1 MGFRLLPLPLLF
13 SLLTSGQ
20 TVQPSADVPTEF
32 RIRYVNGSNVYIDG
46 GRSAGL
52 AEGMV
57 LVLKQSLQTDPT
69 AAGNQAVAPGVI
81 AQLRV
86 VAVASTSA
94 VCEVTASSRP
104 LVEGD
109 RVSLPETEVEHL
121 QEKKE
126 LGNTRNYPMIVSF
139 TGGDPLDEEVR
150 QEQPRPPL
158 PEVNQARGRLGF
170 DVSSIRALGQ
180 NSAASTVYGVVA
192 RADITR
198 IKGTHWNLNG
208 YYRGQIESASTPSQP
223 TIQDLIN
230 RTYVM
235 AMTYV
240 NPDSKWTA
248 GFGRLYLPW
257 ATSLEVI
264 DGGYIGRKPSAGTVV
279 GIFGGSTPDPTA
291 WNYDPNRRIGGGFF
305 NAHGGDY
312 ATFRYSTTV
321 GAGVD
326 LTGWDVN
333 RPFVFTEN
341 DISWKRFVSVY
352 ESMQIDKPSANPTT
366 PAVSA
371 GVGQSFFSAQVHVT
385 PHATLELNDT
395 YLRDVPTYDASL
407 VGTGLLDQ
415 YLFQGLTGGARV
427 ELPLQRLDVPVHL
440 TVYFS
445 GGQSSTSNDSGKSWN
460 LQGGATLSHIPFT
473 RGVQIDA
480 RYSDFNSNFA
490 SGTYRTLTISRTIA
504 DRFQLNLQG
513 GQQAFTSSLTTNDAS
528 WFGNAYC
535 DMNVGPMFFVETGFT
550 TQRGGSDD
558 YNQWTMAFGYRFD
571 NRAARRRAAH
581 GR

>member
-1 MGFRLLPLPLLF
+1 MF
-13 SLLTSGQ
+13 SLLLSGQ

-32 RIRYVNGSNVYIDG
+32 RIRYVNGSNVYING
-46 GRSAGL
+46 GRNAGL

-57 LVLKQSLQTDPT
+57 LVLKQSVQTEAT
-69 AAGNQAVAPGVI
+69 APGNQAVEPGVI

-86 VAVASTSA
+86 VAVASSSA
-94 VCEVTASSRP
+94 VCEVTSSSRP

-109 RVSLPETEVEHL
+109 VVSLPEPEVEHL
-121 QEKKE
+121 EEKKA

-150 QEQPRPPL
+150 AEMPRPPL
-158 PEVNQARGRLGF
+158 PEVNEARGRFGF
-170 DVSSIRALGQ
+170 DISSIRALGQ
-180 NSAASTVYGVVA
+180 NSTASTVYGVVG

-198 IKGTHWNLNG
+198 IWGTHWNLNG

-235 AMTYV
+235 EMTYV
-240 NPDSKWTA
+240 NPDAKWTA

-264 DGGYIGRKPSAGTVV
+264 DGGYVARNLSPGTLAGV
-279 GIFGGSTPDPTA
+279 FAGSTPDPTA
-291 WNYDPNRRIGGGFF
+291 WDYDPNRRIGGMFF

-312 ATFRYSTTV
+312 ATFRYSDTV

-326 LTGWDVN
+326 LNKWDIN

-341 DISWKRFVSVY
+341 DISWRRFFSVY
-352 ESMQIDKPSANPTT
+352 ESMQIDKPTANPGA
-366 PAVSA
+366 PSVSA
-371 GVGQSFFSAQVHVT
+371 GVGQSFLSVQVHVT

-395 YLRDVPTYDASL
+395 YLRDVPTYDATL

-427 ELPLQRLDVPVHL
+427 ELPLQRIGVPVYAR
-440 TVYFS
+440 VYFS
-445 GGQSSTSNDSGKSWN
+445 GGQSSTSTDSGKSWN
-460 LQGGATLSHIPFT
+460 LQGGATLSHIPYT
-473 RGVQIDA
+473 GGVQIDA

-490 SGTYRTLTISRTIA
+490 TGNYRTLTIARTIA

-513 GQQAFTSSLTTNDAS
+513 GRQAFTSSLATNDNS
-528 WFGNAYC
+528 WFGNAYV
-535 DMNVGPMFFVETGFT
+535 DTNIGSMFFLETGFT

-571 NRAARRRAAH
+571 NRAAKRRLAH
-581 GR
+581 AH

>member
-1 MGFRLLPLPLLF
+1 MWHRVLPFPLLL
-13 SLLTSGQ
+13 SLLSAGQQAQTS
-20 TVQPSADVPTEF
+20 TDVPTDF
-32 RIRYVNGSNVYIDG
+32 RIRYVNGSNVYING

-57 LVLKQSLQTDPT
+57 LVVKQSVQST
-69 AAGNQAVAPGVI
+69 AADSTNRPIEPGII

-86 VAVASTSA
+86 VAVASASA
-94 VCEVTASSRP
+94 VCEVTSTSRP

-109 RVSLPETEVEHL
+109 VVSLPQKEAE
-121 QEKKE
+121 QMAEKKM
-126 LGNTRNYPMIVSF
+126 LGNTRAYPMTVSF

-150 QEQPRPPL
+150 AEMPRPPL
-158 PEVNQARGRLGF
+158 PEVNEARGRFGF
-170 DVSSIRALGQ
+170 DISTIRALGQ
-180 NSAASTVYGVVA
+180 SSAASTVYGIVA

-198 IKGTHWNLNG
+198 IRGSHWNLNG
-208 YYRGQIESASTPSQP
+208 YYRGQIESASMPSQP

-235 AMTYV
+235 EMTYV
-240 NPDSKWTA
+240 NPDSSWTA
-248 GFGRLYLPW
+248 GVGRLYLPW

-264 DGGYIGRKPSAGTVV
+264 DGGYLARNLSPGTLT
-279 GIFGGSTPDPTA
+279 GIFAGSTPDPTA
-291 WNYDPNRRIGGGFF
+291 WDYDPNRRIGGMFF

-312 ATFRYSTTV
+312 ATFRYSDTV
-321 GAGVD
+321 GVGVD
-326 LTGWDVN
+326 LNKWKID

-341 DISWKRFVSVY
+341 DVSWKRFLSVY
-352 ESMQIDKPSANPTT
+352 ESMQFDKPTANPSA
-366 PAVSA
+366 PPVAA
-371 GVGQSFFSAQVHVT
+371 GVGQSFLSVQAHLT

-395 YLRDVPTYDASL
+395 DLRDVPTYDPAL
-407 VGTGLLDQ
+407 LGTGLLDQ

-427 ELPLQRLDVPVHL
+427 DLPLQRFGVPAHV

-445 GGQSSTSNDSGKSWN
+445 GGQSSTSTDSGKSWN
-460 LQGGATLSHIPFT
+460 LQGGATLSHIPYT

-480 RYSDFNSNFA
+480 RYSNFNSEFA
-490 SGTYRTLTISRTIA
+490 VGNYRTITIARTIA

-513 GQQAFTSSLTTNDAS
+513 GRQAFTSTLATSDNS
-528 WFGNAYC
+528 WFGNAYV
-535 DMNVGPMFFVETGFT
+535 DTNIGPMFFLETGFT

-571 NRAARRRAAH
+571 NRAAKRRLAG